1 MLRGAFPLEDPPYW
15 KKAVEGFENGVPRFK
30 SKKECIA
37 FIREHHEK
45 GSNPDEAHLRH
56 SITTLTDW
64 AQIEKY
70 LLPRIASYSGHK
82 DGAVVLPQD
91 GALLGNVFVPGNAA
105 SKEAKEEE
113 RTKPKNHKKNKKRKD
128 MNDDDDNDD
137 EEEDPLASRGRRVYD
152 YLLSRVNLPI
162 HCSTSRVS
170 TENTLRYLF
179 FHMRCGIFVMI
190 RGGKPVI
197 FCPFVNKHY
206 KNNWKGALTMDATN
220 NDPGDYYQVTTLA
233 ARNNGDMATVI
244 VTLSPPPPRTHT
256 APSHR
261 RSASRPEYS

>member
-45 GSNPDEAHLRH
+45 GSNPDETHLRH

-64 AQIEKY
+64 KQIEKY
-70 LLPRIASYSGHK
+70 LLPRIASYSGNK

-91 GALLGNVFVPGNAA
+91 GALRGNVFVPGD
-105 SKEAKEEE
+105 AKEED
-113 RTKPKNHKKNKKRKD
+113 KKKNQHKER
-128 MNDDDDNDD
+128 NDD
-137 EEEDPLASRGRRVYD
+137 EDEDDGDEGDPLAGRGRRVYD

-162 HCSTSRVS
+162 HSSTSRVS

-206 KNNWKGALTMDATN
+206 KNNWKGALTMDVPD
-220 NDPGDYYQVTTLA
+220 NDPGEYYQVTTLA
-233 ARNNGDMATVI
+233 TSNHGHGH
-244 VTLSPPPPRTHT
+244 SHT
-256 APSHR
+256 IT
-261 RSASRPEYS
+261 